1 MHGNPRPGK
10 CDPTIP
16 VAVVRYISV
25 NNEID
30 ATHKFRFVLSIL
42 DNNMAASAIC
52 QYTDMRFGAA
62 PVATATAA
70 RECTRLFTKWFGLDL
85 YTKYGGDD
93 VSGIQTI
100 LQPDAPV
107 SVNNVHSNVKII
119 RAPMGSGKTAAM
131 IAWLK
136 TINIESARVLVISC
150 RRSFAEELL
159 CKFKTANLGCF
170 RLYSDIDEYSL
181 TENHIIIQIESLYR
195 LDGCYDVL
203 ILDEIVSIINQFYSS
218 TMRHLREVDD
228 RFINCIVSCKHLLAM
243 DATINEP
250 LIHFLT
256 RFKGDVRASLVL
268 NSYVGDNF
276 ANRRAIFLSCFT
288 CETHTNFMKIL
299 LESLL
304 EGKRICV
311 FASTASAACFIA
323 DEIRTHFPEKR
334 ILRMTGKDKLEKS
347 ESWDSYEVIVYNT
360 VITVGIS
367 FEKQHFHMLFV
378 YIHLFRNG
386 PDMMSVYQSIGRVR
400 YLLDHTMYIY
410 MNPIMVKKNK
420 LDGHLSLFP
429 SITDSYS
436 HVDLDIIDRSV
447 DEFKIKC
454 DSSHSYYSGESLSV
468 VRDTFK
474 IKYIL
479 EKTVLNNFS
488 DSFTLLYLLLKN
500 NKISVNIED
509 NLEGRALT
517 SESFL
522 NFIKTTVMDC
532 KPLSQAKVTI
542 PNIPYHPDFIRT
554 VGRITEC
561 LFSEDTPIRT
571 ITKIV
576 KSLRY
581 ENVKHSFIN
590 SLCCHILKMGVS
602 EESFMKTYD
611 LLCNITVVSDEECN
625 YTYTLSESSVMY
637 DSRFS
642 LVLAKLG
649 RDIVADM
656 QLKSCT
662 DTSSDVAES
671 NVVYCAVK
679 YGRRILNCLQCA
691 FNTHI
696 QCFESL
702 SPKTI
707 KLYYA
712 LKGISVSMLCMK
724 EYCIILLKT
733 WFKLVYDMSVI
744 RCSPRYVTE
753 TRSSRLTKAQIITE
767 LDKRGINHSH
777 CKTHRQLRDLLR
789 STAAERQRDS
799 IVYKLR
805 GTDLCSLF
813 STHVGTEEWIS
824 RYRHIVVNDTTTQD
838 SSPHLCPSVENINI
852 TTEYYHCNDLVGY
865 QDGSRRW

>member
-1 MHGNPRPGK
+1 
-10 CDPTIP
+10 
-16 VAVVRYISV
+16 
-25 NNEID
+25 
-30 ATHKFRFVLSIL
+30 
-42 DNNMAASAIC
+42 MAATCRDS
-52 QYTDMRFGAA
+52 DDDNGA
-62 PVATATAA
+62 P
-70 RECTRLFTKWFGLDL
+70 RECARLFTKWFGLDL
-85 YTKYGGDD
+85 YTKYAGDRE
-93 VSGIQTI
+93 SGGIQTI

-131 IAWLK
+131 ISWLK
-136 TINIESARVLVISC
+136 TINIDSVRVLVISC

-159 CKFKTANLGCF
+159 CKFKTANLGRF
-170 RLYSDIDEYSL
+170 RLYSDIEEYSL

-203 ILDEIVSIINQFYSS
+203 ILDEVVSIINQFYSS

-228 RFINCIVSCKHLLAM
+228 RFISCISSCTHLLAM

-250 LIHFLT
+250 LINFLT
-256 RFKGDVRASLVL
+256 RFKGAVRTSLIL

-276 ANRRAIFLSCFT
+276 SKRRAIFLPCFT
-288 CETHTNFMKIL
+288 CDVHTNFMKTL
-299 LESLL
+299 LENLL

-323 DEIRTHFPEKR
+323 DEVRTHFPQKK

-347 ESWDSYEVIVYNT
+347 EMWDSYDVIVYNT

-400 YLLDHTMYIY
+400 YLLDQTMYIY
-410 MNPIMVKKNK
+410 INPIMVKKNK

-429 SITDSYS
+429 SAVDRYRQI
-436 HVDLDIIDRSV
+436 DLDIIDNSIEEFRS
-447 DEFKIKC
+447 KC
-454 DSSHSYYSGESLSV
+454 TLDNHNNVYMGQSISI

-488 DSFTLLYLLLKN
+488 DSFTLLYLLLRN
-500 NKISVNIED
+500 NKITVIIDDEEN
-509 NLEGRALT
+509 GRVT
-517 SESFL
+517 SESFF
-522 NFIKTTVMDC
+522 NFIRTTVTDC
-532 KPLSQAKVTI
+532 KPLSQAKVAL
-542 PNIPYHPDFIRT
+542 PNIPYHPDFVRT

-561 LFSEDTPIRT
+561 LFSDDTPLKT
-571 ITKIV
+571 ITNIV

-590 SLCCHILKMGVS
+590 ALCYYIVNNGVG
-602 EESFMKTYD
+602 EDMFLQAYD

-625 YTYTLSESSVMY
+625 YTYTLNESSVMY
-637 DSRFS
+637 DARFS
-642 LVLAKLG
+642 LSMARLG
-649 RDIVADM
+649 REIVTDM
-656 QLKSCT
+656 RLKSCT
-662 DTSSDVAES
+662 DISSDVPES
-671 NVVYCAVK
+671 HVVYCAVK
-679 YGRRILNCLQCA
+679 YGHRILNCLQCA

-702 SPKTI
+702 GPKTM

-712 LKGISVSMLCMK
+712 LKGISVPMLCMR

-733 WFKLVYDMSVI
+733 WFKLVYDMSIV

-767 LDKRGINHSH
+767 LDKRGIGHNQ

-789 STAAERQRDS
+789 SSNAETQRDTT
-799 IVYKLR
+799 VYKLR
-805 GTDLCSLF
+805 GLDLCSLF
-813 STHVGTEEWIS
+813 SNRVGTEDWLT
-824 RYRHIVVNDTTTQD
+824 RYKNIVVVNDPDVPDTED
-838 SSPHLCPSVENINI
+838 ENQNI
-852 TTEYYHCNDLVGY
+852 HIDNLYYHDYNNNT
-865 QDGSRRW
+865 

>member
-1 MHGNPRPGK
+1 M
-10 CDPTIP
+10 
-16 VAVVRYISV
+16 AV
-25 NNEID
+25 
-30 ATHKFRFVLSIL
+30 
-42 DNNMAASAIC
+42 SAIC
-52 QYTDMRFGAA
+52 HDTNREIGSTTTPHA
-62 PVATATAA
+62 
-70 RECTRLFTKWFGLDL
+70 ECTRLFTKWFGLDL
-85 YTKYGGDD
+85 YTKYGRDD

-136 TINIESARVLVISC
+136 TINIDSARVLVISC

-159 CKFKTANLGCF
+159 CKFQTANLGCF

-256 RFKGDVRASLVL
+256 RFKGTGRVSLVL

-276 ANRRAIFLSCFT
+276 SKRRAVFLSCFT
-288 CETHTNFMKIL
+288 CETHPNFMKIL
-299 LESLL
+299 LENLL
-304 EGKRICV
+304 DGKRICV
-311 FASTASAACFIA
+311 FASTASAACFIT
-323 DEIRTHFPEKR
+323 DEIKTHFPEKKV
-334 ILRMTGKDKLEKS
+334 LRMTGKDRLEKS
-347 ESWDSYEVIVYNT
+347 ESWDSYDVIVYNT

-410 MNPIMVKKNK
+410 INPIMVKKNK

-429 SITDSYS
+429 SIVGSYS
-436 HVDLDIIDRSV
+436 HTDLDIIDRSV
-447 DEFKIKC
+447 DEFRIKC
-454 DSSHSYYSGESLSV
+454 DSSNSYYSGQSV
-468 VRDTFK
+468 SIVRDTFK

-500 NKISVNIED
+500 NKISVNLND
-509 NLEGRALT
+509 NTETGPVT

-522 NFIKTTVMDC
+522 NFIRTTVMDC
-532 KPLSQAKVTI
+532 KPLSQAKVAI
-542 PNIPYHPDFIRT
+542 PNIPHHPDFIRA

-561 LFSEDTPIRT
+561 LFSDDAPIKT
-571 ITKIV
+571 ITNIV
-576 KSLRY
+576 KSLQY

-590 SLCCHILKMGVS
+590 SLCCHILKMGTC
-602 EESFMKTYD
+602 EERFINTYE
-611 LLCNITVVSDEECN
+611 LLCNITLVSDEECS
-625 YTYTLSESSVMY
+625 YTYALSENSVMY
-637 DSRFS
+637 DARFS
-642 LVLAKLG
+642 LVLARLG
-649 RDIVADM
+649 REIVTDM

-662 DTSSDVAES
+662 DTSSDVSES

-691 FNTHI
+691 FTTHI

-707 KLYYA
+707 KLYYS

-733 WFKLVYDMSVI
+733 WFKLVYDMSVV
-744 RCSPRYVTE
+744 RCSPRYVTD

-767 LDKRGINHSH
+767 LDKRGISRSH

-789 STAAERQRDS
+789 SSTAERQRETT
-799 IVYKLR
+799 VYKLR
-805 GTDLCSLF
+805 GLDLCSLF
-813 STHVGTEEWIS
+813 SEHVGTEDWIS
-824 RYRHIVVNDTTTQD
+824 THQNIIIKNNTQD
-838 SSPHLCPSVENINI
+838 PSDLPLSAESRNI
-852 TTEYYHCNDLVGY
+852 TTGYHCSVLEP
-865 QDGSRRW
+865 QDGPHSW